1 MIGLISGKWVLILTV
16 RKPDMMLSWVEK
28 YKIYYPPITLNSLS
42 VKSIQSQKHLGL
54 TLDSKLRFNKH
65 IS

>member
-1 MIGLISGKWVLILTV
+1 MIGLINGKWVFILTV
-16 RKPDMMLSWVEK
+16 PKSDMILSSVEK
-28 YKIYYPPITLNSLS
+28 YKIYYPPTTFSSLS

>member
-16 RKPDMMLSWVEK
+16 RKPDMMLSSVEK
-28 YKIYYPPITLNSLS
+28 YKIYYPPITFNSLS

-54 TLDSKLRFNKH
+54 TLDSKLRFIKH